1 MHVNK
6 AHAALLIASAGALT
20 GGTQKKPFP
29 KLRPL
34 KSALAAKP
42 DLFGINEEDALLTAK
57 REGQS
62 SFRGAF
68 EKAAFLNADVFGFRD
83 EERVLKN
90 TAARP
95 GQQNYMSVLKGALG
109 FPDTIKGNDGAC
121 TIDYNTPDLR
131 TPIRDGGSPSVVV
144 SYASADLRPA
154 ASQALPFLDRPE
166 VLDEVRL
173 AGDAGFDPLG
183 LATDAESLIRYRD
196 AELKHARL
204 AMLAAV
210 GWPLGELFQPDLAAQ
225 WHAPSL
231 VFAQGGENPSV
242 LNGGL
247 QNVPV
252 VFWAGALAVAVAAE
266 LAGLQAANDGKAP
279 GDLGLRAGQKALA
292 AALGGS
298 EAAVADA
305 ELANGRVAM
314 LAIVAYVLQ
323 EFAATSS
330 GIPEP
335 VVSLSYGLFHPFV

>member
-57 REGQS
+57 REGQE

-68 EKAAFLNADVFGFRD
+68 EKAAFLNADVFGFKD
-83 EERVLKN
+83 EARVLSN

-121 TIDYNTPDLR
+121 TIDYSSPDLR

-266 LAGLQAANDGKAP
+266 LAGLQASSAGKAP

-292 AALGGS
+292 SAGIDAA
-298 EAAVADA
+298 EA
-305 ELANGRVAM
+305 ELSNGRVAM
-314 LAIVAYVLQ
+314 LAVVAYVLQ